1 MTTPATP
8 PREAPYPS
16 KKLVTMF
23 LVLLKI
29 GAFTFGGGW
38 SVIAQMEQEFIK
50 KRQYITDEKL
60 LDIITVG
67 RSLPG
72 IMIINI
78 AVLFGHHVGGV
89 LGGVLA
95 AFAIAIPSIIT
106 LCVVALFYASVRD
119 NVYVQK
125 MLTGVRAAV
134 VPIIVSAALKL
145 RKGAIVDRITLVIAV
160 VGCVLCLSGR
170 INNLLL
176 VVLGGIAGLVIQ
188 GRRAAK

>member
-1 MTTPATP
+1 MTTLPAKAKTP
-8 PREAPYPS
+8 CSPQ
-16 KKLVTMF
+16 KLLTMF

-78 AVLFGHHVGGV
+78 GVLFGHHVGGI
-89 LGGVLA
+89 LGGILA
-95 AFAIAIPSIIT
+95 AFAIAAPSIVT
-106 LCVVALFYASVRD
+106 LCIVALFYGSVKD

-134 VPIIVSAALKL
+134 VPIIISAALKL

-160 VGCVLCLSGR
+160 IGCLLCLSGR
-170 INNLLL
+170 VNNLLL
-176 VVLGGIAGLVIQ
+176 VVLGGVAGLIIQ
-188 GRRAAK
+188 GRKAAK

>member
-1 MTTPATP
+1 MTTLPAKAK
-8 PREAPYPS
+8 APCS
-16 KKLVTMF
+16 AQKLLTMF

-50 KRQYITDEKL
+50 KRPYITDEKL

-78 AVLFGHHVGGV
+78 GVLFGHHVGGI
-89 LGGVLA
+89 LGGILA

-106 LCVVALFYASVRD
+106 LCIVALFYASVKD

-160 VGCVLCLSGR
+160 IGCLLCLSGR
-170 INNLLL
+170 VNNLLL
-176 VVLGGIAGLVIQ
+176 VVLGGVAGLAIQ